1 MDAHEYLSQIAKL
14 DLMIRHKIEQVERWR
29 DAAHGLGGLGGSGER
44 VQTSAG
50 VYGRVPDAVCRY
62 VDLEREIDELR
73 LKRAAIIR
81 CIEQLPSVEYE
92 IIYAI
97 YVEGATIQEVA
108 YRLKKSYEF
117 VKIHKKKA
125 LGMVRVLIDG
135 ENKA

>member
-1 MDAHEYLSQIAKL
+1 MDAHEYLSQIVKL
-14 DLMIRHKIEQVERWR
+14 DLMIRHKTEQVERWR

-50 VYGRVPDAVCRY
+50 VYGRAPDAVCRY
-62 VDLEREIDELR
+62 VDLEQEIKDLKR
-73 LKRAAIIR
+73 KRAAIIR
-81 CIEQLPSVEYE
+81 CIEQLPSIEYE

-97 YVEGATIQEVA
+97 YVEGATLQEIA

-125 LGMVRVLIDG
+125 RRMVQSWID
-135 ENKA
+135 NDNNA